1 MMRNKIMD
9 RDTPYSAD
17 EQRVA
22 AWLVNRMNNQVG
34 AGDDPIGFVLASYEL
49 IQAQLQHTQA
59 LVAHCEQF
67 IQDQRIHCA
76 ETVYQTD
83 RVIQNAYEFIEG
95 VCDILGYYDD
105 PDLADEE

>member
-1 MMRNKIMD
+1 VADVERE
-9 RDTPYSAD
+9 TSYSAN

-22 AWLVNRMNNQVG
+22 DWLLSRTNNQVG

-49 IQAQLQHTQA
+49 IHAQLAQAQA